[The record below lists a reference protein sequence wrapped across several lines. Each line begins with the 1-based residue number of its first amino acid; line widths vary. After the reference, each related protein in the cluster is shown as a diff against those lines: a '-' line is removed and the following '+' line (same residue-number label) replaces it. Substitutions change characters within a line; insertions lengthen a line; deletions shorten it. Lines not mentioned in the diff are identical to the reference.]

1 MISKETYE
9 VVRDN
14 AEAIVLLIDKPT
26 QESRG
31 LNSYVFPLTKHW
43 QVIIFLAAKRVSTF
57 APVEDLYN
65 AHELSKY
72 AICYTFTTTYELL
85 G

>member
-1 MISKETYE
+1 MISKETYV

-14 AEAIVLLIDKPT
+14 AEAIVLLIDKTT

-43 QVIIFLAAKRVSTF
+43 QVIIYLAAKRVSTC

-65 AHELSKY
+65 AHTELSSMLF
-72 AICYTFTTTYELL
+72 ATPSPPPTNC
-85 G
+85 